1 MIRQMKNIPCILV
14 VSRGQGFMSVEG
26 VKRAENFGSSINRT
40 PCSGEIHRLPVA
52 IVLFGNR
59 KIQVNM

>member
-40 PCSGEIHRLPVA
+40 P
-52 IVLFGNR
+52 LFWGDSR
-59 KIQVNM
+59 ITGSYCAF